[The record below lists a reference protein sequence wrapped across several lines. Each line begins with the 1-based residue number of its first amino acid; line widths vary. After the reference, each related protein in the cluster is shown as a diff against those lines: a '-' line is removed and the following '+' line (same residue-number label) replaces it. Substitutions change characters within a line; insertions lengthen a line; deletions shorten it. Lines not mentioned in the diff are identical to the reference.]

1 MTGMMIN
8 NQVILEEDY
17 DENYE
22 PTEPEVYEYAQIIG
36 LDPNV
41 EPHLMWIAKEGI
53 NAPLPENWKPCQ
65 DPEQNIYYFN
75 FATGESIWDHP
86 CDEFYRAMVVEERR
100 KHALNKSGPQK
111 KKGKPVKEDLKKKK
125 EKPGF
130 KQLGPLKAEPS
141 RGTPSLHQGRNQLG
155 PLKSSEGQATAGS
168 SQLAPLRGSAGAS
181 QPIRSS
187 MNTTTGSLKS
197 SKMNMTSSMS
207 IPIYSTEYDDEDE
220 KPTRRLLDDTQDI
233 GALGYEESDP
243 GSVQDRAPI
252 KIETDSD
259 SDDYQKDVDFFI
271 NSKLSEQLMDIET
284 MDPVMRESL
293 EKDIELTSSLKSTAR
308 ESPLEDDRKRMADM
322 AASAADRRLVKD
334 EEQKVQT
341 ANDRAVSDMKRR
353 MEKELENAKLELLED
368 KDSRLR
374 KLKAEIRRE
383 QEEEERKLRDEKEES
398 IKLAES
404 RLQAQAEQERED
416 LKDARESDLS
426 KLREECERKKQD
438 EEKKLREEMQ
448 LALQRLREEVKSL
461 QAEEQDKLEEEKA
474 KALDKLHSQVDV
486 ALSSERE
493 KLEAER
499 NRKMEKLRSRQAQ
512 ELEDLEDEL
521 ERKHKA
527 KVDDLRSDLQEKH
540 SKAMRE
546 MQMEVKRLQA
556 EQSEQQ
562 EQELE
567 VAQKRQRT
575 INDMEKGLDEVL
587 AERRQ
592 EMKEDQKKRME
603 KLRKDHEEELRKM
616 QEEYRNT
623 ITKEQRNLTSTFEAE
638 KRRLEKQ
645 HSQEMESLKRQCARK
660 RESLQEQLED
670 EEEEIREKS
679 ADLERKKKDIEKSF
693 KNLDIE
699 EQRLDDRREK
709 FREDQNK
716 LDQQQDDAFG
726 NRAQSLTSHELE
738 RMREERKQL
747 QEEIRMARTDVE
759 AFKKD
764 KRILE
769 GDVLKLKM
777 TRDQNT
783 RKLNE
788 LKEKLDKK
796 TQELEKLHL
805 RINEAIEENETAGRQ
820 LLHSTTRVAD
830 QTAGRLSMDDLHH
843 TDRRAS
849 NPLLSEEDDSS
860 IQVPIPGSKKK
871 SVRMTDEAE
880 MISASVLDMLSDDEP
895 ESFVTGTFSRVL
907 RDHLKKESS
916 SIGLAKTFLR
926 KQRQSLKRRQAA
938 LTAAKQELTRD
949 MSLAQQGPLPDDSAR
964 LLDDVRSSLEMEALK
979 LDQMEVQMAAGSR
992 LVREKELKIRQ
1003 LENCNVSDSE
1013 TEYTPFE
1020 HRYKPMSLPSLDI
1033 SDDDESSGISSTD
1046 YNLDNFI
1053 QGLTKQ
1059 HQQLQQHQNQ
1069 HQHQHHHTPPAP
1081 GSSSSVHNES
1091 APSPSNPLAQSLY
1104 KINSELSR
1112 VLGMISTNTHQP
1124 PPTGGSTHS
1133 SASTNPQYPIY
1144 VPHAPNTP
1152 YSSWATDNRYVHSP
1166 LHRVDYSNLAHT
1178 AEVSLER
1185 KWRKYFGDRR
1195 PPLTSASTLTT
1206 GSVGIGHPPVR
1217 EQLRQYRLSLLET
1230 HQQPGVSTSD
1240 RLAEHKQWLHRFQ
1253 QDISFGASIVRQ
1265 SGSDA
1270 GSITSLGGASDQ
1282 KSYTEPFSSTPA
1294 RPTHPASHRGGG
1306 AIRLELDDNN
1316 DIVVRQY
1323 QL

>member
-1 MTGMMIN
+1 MAGMMIN

-22 PTEPEVYEYAQIIG
+22 PTEPEIHEYAQIIG

-65 DPEQNIYYFN
+65 DPEKNIYYFN

-111 KKGKPVKEDLKKKK
+111 KKGKPAKEDFKKKK
-125 EKPGF
+125 EKPGV

-141 RGTPSLHQGRNQLG
+141 RGTPSVHQGRNQLG
-155 PLKSSEGQATAGS
+155 PLKSSDGQGTAGS

-197 SKMNMTSSMS
+197 SKMNITSSMS
-207 IPIYSTEYDDEDE
+207 IPIYSTEYDDEDD

-243 GSVQDRAPI
+243 GSVQDRPPI

-341 ANDRAVSDMKRR
+341 ANDRAISDMKRR

-368 KDSRLR
+368 KDVRLR

-398 IKLAES
+398 IKLAET

-426 KLREECERKKQD
+426 KLREECERKKQE

-474 KALDKLHSQVDV
+474 KALDKLHSQVDL

-499 NRKMEKLRSRQAQ
+499 NRNIEKMRSKHAQ
-512 ELEDLEDEL
+512 ELEDLENDL

-527 KVDDLRSDLQEKH
+527 KVDDLRSELQEKH
-540 SKAMRE
+540 SKAMSEMKRE
-546 MQMEVKRLQA
+546 VQRLQT

-567 VAQKRQRT
+567 AAQKRQRT

-592 EMKEDQKKRME
+592 EMKEDQKKRLE

-616 QEEYRNT
+616 QEEYKNMIAR
-623 ITKEQRNLTSTFEAE
+623 EQRNLTSTFESE
-638 KRRLEKQ
+638 KRKLEKQ

-670 EEEEIREKS
+670 EEEEICEKI
-679 ADLERKKKDIEKSF
+679 AELERKKKDIEKSF

-699 EQRLDDRREK
+699 EQRLEDRRER
-709 FREDQNK
+709 FRMDQNK
-716 LDQQQDDAFG
+716 FDQQQDDAFA

-747 QEEIRMARTDVE
+747 LEEIRMARTDVE
-759 AFKKD
+759 DFKKE
-764 KRILE
+764 KRTLE
-769 GDVLKLKM
+769 DDVLKLKM

-796 TQELEKLHL
+796 TQELDKLHL

-820 LLHSTTRVAD
+820 HLHSTVKVAD
-830 QTAGRLSMDDLHH
+830 QTAGRLSLDDLHH
-843 TDRRAS
+843 TGRRTS
-849 NPLLSEEDDSS
+849 NPLSEDDSS

-871 SVRMTDEAE
+871 SVRMTDDPE

-895 ESFVTGTFSRVL
+895 ESLGTGTVNRVL

-916 SIGLAKTFLR
+916 SIGLAKAFLR

-949 MSLAQQGPLPDDSAR
+949 MSLAQQGLLPDDSSAK

-992 LVREKELKIRQ
+992 LVREKELKIKQ

-1059 HQQLQQHQNQ
+1059 HLQHQ
-1069 HQHQHHHTPPAP
+1069 TPTAP
-1081 GSSSSVHNES
+1081 GSSSSVHNEL
-1091 APSPSNPLAQSLY
+1091 APSPSGDPLAQSLY

-1112 VLGMISTNTHQP
+1112 VLGIISTNNNQP
-1124 PPTGGSTHS
+1124 PPEGGSTHS
-1133 SASTNPQYPIY
+1133 TASNNPQFPIY
-1144 VPHAPNTP
+1144 VPHAPSTP
-1152 YSSWATDNRYVHSP
+1152 YSTWATGNRYIHSP

-1178 AEVSLER
+1178 AEASLER

-1195 PPLTSASTLTT
+1195 PPLTSASNLTT

-1240 RLAEHKQWLHRFQ
+1240 RLAEHKLWLQRFQ
-1253 QDISFGASIVRQ
+1253 QDISFGASKFRT

-1270 GSITSLGGASDQ
+1270 GSITSLGGHSDH
-1282 KSYTEPFSSTPA
+1282 KFYDEPLSSTPA
-1294 RPTHPASHRGGG
+1294 RPSPQASRRRGE